1 MLNIKEL
8 ADDRW
13 LTLHDYGLSSEV
25 TGIKFEQTAILTEKV
40 MGYRAFREAPLAVR
54 KSHRW
59 LVADADW
66 QGNLGT
72 SYVTILVTYV
82 NGKYHIIYNIDEP
95 IENNEYEFA
104 HGNESVDSENEL
116 FYLVAELLSFAD
128 KSEYNRLVEFGNDDY
143 QEPTVNESQPISE
156 EPKPMDADEA
166 MDFFTEPIV
175 EKFTINF
182 TKQYGQ
188 LNLDISADDRA
199 KLSENVLN
207 SLQWLN
213 ISENNIDI
221 SITYVDKQF
230 YMLNMINHEF
240 NMITANDINDVYIKV
255 LMLLKSAGNDIYN
268 KFVTEYD

>member
-1 MLNIKEL
+1 MINVKEL
-8 ADDRW
+8 AEDRW
-13 LTLHDYGLSSEV
+13 LTLHDYGVSAEV
-25 TGIKFEQTAILTEKV
+25 TGINFEQTAILTEKV
-40 MGYRAFREAPLAVR
+40 MGYRAFMEAPLAVR

-72 SYVTILVTYV
+72 SYVTILVTYL

-128 KSEYNRLVEFGNDDY
+128 KSEYDRLVEFGNDDY
-143 QEPTVNESQPISE
+143 QEPTVDESQPISE
-156 EPKPMDADEA
+156 EPKPMDADDA
-166 MDFFTEPIV
+166 MDFFTEPIA

-255 LMLLKSAGNDIYN
+255 IMLLKSAGKDIYN
-268 KFVTEYD
+268 KLVTEYD

>member
-1 MLNIKEL
+1 MINIKEL
-8 ADDRW
+8 AEDRW
-13 LTLHDYGLSSEV
+13 LTLHDYGVSAEV

-104 HGNESVDSENEL
+104 HGNETVDSEDEL

-128 KSEYNRLVEFGNDDY
+128 KSEYNRLVEFGNDDS
-143 QEPTVNESQPISE
+143 QEPISE
-156 EPKPMDADEA
+156 EPKPMAAYDA
-166 MDFFTEPIV
+166 MDFFTEPIA

-199 KLSENVLN
+199 KLSANVLN

-221 SITYVDKQF
+221 AITYVDEQF
-230 YMLNMINHEF
+230 YILNMINHKF
-240 NMITANDINDVYIKV
+240 HMITANDINDVYIKV
-255 LMLLKSAGNDIYN
+255 LMLLKSAGKDIYN